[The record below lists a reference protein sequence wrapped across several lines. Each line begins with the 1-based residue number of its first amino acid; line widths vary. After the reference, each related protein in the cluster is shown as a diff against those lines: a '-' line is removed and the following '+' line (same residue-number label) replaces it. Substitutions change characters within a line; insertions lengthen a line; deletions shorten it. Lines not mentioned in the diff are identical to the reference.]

1 MDKFANMETFV
12 RVVDAG
18 SISGAADRMNLAKS
32 AVSRRLKELENHL
45 NAQLFHRTTRSMRP
59 TETGLAFYEH
69 CLRILEDI
77 REAEDATSEAHCV
90 LKGPLK
96 VAMPSTFGVLHMGAA
111 INDFLKLHPN
121 VEFELDF
128 NDRQVSLIEDGYDLA
143 IRIAELPDSTLLARK
158 LATIK
163 HVLCA
168 SPDYLKQHGTPTNVS
183 DLSDHHCLVYSLS
196 KDVGH
201 WNIEMPDG
209 KSQKVKINPVLK
221 SSSGEYL
228 ITAVENGLGI
238 AHLPTF
244 VAQEKINNGTVV
256 AVLPGCAFRNINA
269 YAVYPQTRHLSRRVR
284 TFIDFLAERFDG
296 IPYWDKGEY

>member
-12 RVVDAG
+12 RVVDVG
-18 SISGAADRMNLAKS
+18 SISGAAERMNLAKS

-45 NAQLFHRTTRSMRP
+45 NAQLFHRSTRSMKP

-69 CLRILEDI
+69 CQRILEDI
-77 REAEDATSEAHCV
+77 REAEAATSHAHCV
-90 LKGPLK
+90 LQGPLK
-96 VAMPSTFGVLHMGAA
+96 VAMPSTFGVLHMGSAV
-111 INDFLKLHPN
+111 NDFLKLHPN

-128 NDRQVSLIEDGYDLA
+128 NDRQVSLIDDGYDLA

-158 LATIK
+158 IAPIK

-168 SPDYLKQHGTPTNVS
+168 SPDYLALHGTPTKAE
-183 DLSDHHCLVYSLS
+183 DLAEHQCLIYSLS

-201 WNIEMPDG
+201 WHIETPDG
-209 KSQKVKINPVLK
+209 KSKKVKINPVLK

-228 ITAVENGLGI
+228 ISAAANGLGI
-238 AHLPTF
+238 VHLPTF
-244 VAQEKINNGTVV
+244 VAQEKINDGSVV
-256 AVLPGCAFRNINA
+256 EVLPGCRFRTINA

-284 TFIDFLAERFDG
+284 TFIDFLVERFDG
-296 IPYWDKGEY
+296 TPYWDRAT

>member
-1 MDKFANMETFV
+1 METFV

-77 REAEDATSEAHCV
+77 REAEEATSEAHCV

-111 INDFLKLHPN
+111 INDFLKLHPSI
-121 VEFELDF
+121 EFELDF

-201 WNIEMPDG
+201 WHIEMPDG

-296 IPYWDKGEY
+296 IPYWDKG

>member
-12 RVVDAG
+12 RVVDVG

-45 NAQLFHRTTRSMRP
+45 NAQLFHRSTRSMKP

-77 REAEDATSEAHCV
+77 REAEAATSHAHCV
-90 LKGPLK
+90 LQGPLK

-111 INDFLKLHPN
+111 VNDFLKLHPN

-128 NDRQVSLIEDGYDLA
+128 NDRQVALIDDGYDLA
-143 IRIAELPDSTLLARK
+143 IRIAELPDSALLARK
-158 LATIK
+158 LTTIK

-168 SPDYLKQHGTPTNVS
+168 SPDYLAEHGTPTKVS
-183 DLSDHHCLVYSLS
+183 DLSAHQCLIYSLS
-196 KDVGH
+196 KDVSH
-201 WNIEMPDG
+201 WHIETPDG
-209 KSQKVKINPVLK
+209 SSQKVKINPVLK

-228 ITAVENGLGI
+228 ISAAENGLGI

-244 VAQEKINNGTVV
+244 VAQEKINNGSVV
-256 AVLPGCAFRNINA
+256 EVLPGCSFRAINA

-284 TFIDFLAERFDG
+284 TFIDFLVERFEG
-296 IPYWDKGEY
+296 TPYWDNA